1 MSGRAQCIGPPG
13 VGVVLQDAMATHKI
27 ITSAQTSIH
36 EEMSL
41 ISVFLADK
49 FIFEL
54 HTHHNHNLAMTLTLF
69 LSEVCRS
76 NTTDLGNFLRATNG
90 LPCM

>member
-1 MSGRAQCIGPPG
+1 MSGRVQCFGPPG
-13 VGVVLQDAMATHKI
+13 VGVVLQDAMPTHKI
-27 ITSAQTSIH
+27 ITSAQISIH
-36 EEMSL
+36 EEKSL

-54 HTHHNHNLAMTLTLF
+54 HTLHDHNLAMTLTSF

-76 NTTDLGNFLRATNG
+76 NTTDFGNFLRVTNG
-90 LPCM
+90 LPCT